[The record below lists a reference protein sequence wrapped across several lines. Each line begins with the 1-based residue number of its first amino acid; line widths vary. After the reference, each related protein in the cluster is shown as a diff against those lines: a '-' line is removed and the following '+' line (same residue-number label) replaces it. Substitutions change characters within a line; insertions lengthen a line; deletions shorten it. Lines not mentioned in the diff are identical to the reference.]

1 MYSLTYIG
9 RRTAIKVILSVLL
22 IIANI
27 ICVAQ
32 NEYKFRLIDVS
43 KGLSDDQI
51 RSLSMT
57 KDGRIAIRTASILNI
72 YNGATFEQFPYD
84 KELKYT
90 WSYSR
95 PPKEYY
101 DNEGRM
107 WLKELNYLLLLNLE
121 TNQFEYDIPTV
132 LKNMG
137 IKRKLINLF
146 IDEKKNY
153 WFVTDD
159 QTVSFYDIQS
169 DKLTVIENGNSTF
182 TKQYGVPVEMT
193 QYKNQCWI
201 VYSSGL
207 IRCWDYTSKEFI
219 LNDNK
224 FIGAI
229 NHFTDRIYIHPDKEG
244 NLWLMYNNGVFFFS
258 RINNEWKEVAGIK
271 GLSNFFTCMDI
282 DQNGS
287 IWVGTSKSGLR
298 LINPKTFHI
307 QNIPSLELIDG
318 GTLDNDIY
326 TIFVDRNNSL
336 WIGTLF
342 QGLCYYHP
350 AMRKFQDGHT
360 TSYSSFIS
368 NETTRCFLEEEDG
381 NILIGNRFGLFRF
394 NPINKKT
401 EHIYAN
407 EINDLCLS
415 LYRDHKGRIWAGTFL
430 DGFYCIDN
438 NNIKHF
444 IRSSV
449 NLEQDPN
456 QNVSRAI
463 YEDEQ
468 GKFWVSITNGVGRFD
483 PGNGKILY
491 MLGDKHPELKKY
503 SLIYSLHYYKPNTFI
518 ALGDNGVFLY
528 NTHTDKVEKLPEQ
541 RFNGKKLNTNI
552 KIFCYIKDSRGLEW
566 FGTEDGI
573 RITRPDG
580 QVINILTTKNG
591 LPNNSI
597 SSLVEDNT
605 GEVWASTYGG
615 VCKINPKKENN
626 GQYSFPIVSYD
637 ISDGLL
643 RGKFYENAVLKTK
656 AGLIFFGGAHG
667 FNYFNPQKII
677 YNHNSNSPV
686 LTSFYVFNT
695 PIAVNQA
702 YDNRIIWNKKDNKQ
716 TIRLKHNQNF
726 FTIEFSGLNFV
737 NPSHTYY
744 KYKLQNFDKNWTETT
759 CNGLGKATYTN
770 IQPGEYKFI
779 LYTAN
784 SDKIWGKTPAELTI
798 IIAPPFWAT
807 GYAIGFY
814 IVIGIII
821 FILIIKKIKTNNQ
834 IKAIKAKEKA
844 ERLQKEE
851 LDQMKFRFFT
861 NISHEFRT
869 PLTLIMT
876 PLGTLIKH
884 EKDQELKRKLGFI
897 YQNADRLLKLVNQLL
912 DFRKL
917 EMKGEKLTLKMNNII
932 EFIEDIYNQF
942 KEIAA
947 NEGIA
952 FEFITKTDHL
962 FMNYDHDKLY
972 KIINNLLSNAFKFT
986 PRDGYIAIK
995 IEKTPVND
1003 REYIAISVRD
1013 TGCGIATKDI
1023 PLIFDRFYQTM
1034 NENGSKL
1041 NNGSGIGLHLV
1052 KEYVKLHEGMINVE
1066 SEPGKGSTFTV
1077 LIPTD
1082 LKGEETENPT
1092 EENEWT
1098 ATTEEDIKEEHEE
1111 EKKTILIVEDNDE
1124 FRMFL
1129 ADQLKLEFNILEA
1142 NDGKSGEEL
1151 ILSEYPDMIIS
1162 DLMMP
1167 GIDGIELCRR
1177 VKNNIKTSHIP
1188 FILLTARSSDD
1199 IRMGGYEAGADSY
1212 ISKPFNLDMLLAR
1225 IRQLIEQ
1232 QDKRKELFHK
1242 TIVIS
1247 PSSIT
1252 TTSLDEELVKRALVC
1267 VENNINNPDYSIED
1281 LGRDVGLSKTHLNRK
1296 LQSITSLTPL
1306 QFIRSVRLKRAA
1318 QLLQNTQY
1326 NINEVAD
1333 MVGFNTLK
1341 YFNKYFKDEFHM
1353 TPTQYREEFKDNNK
1367 H

>member
-1 MYSLTYIG
+1 
-9 RRTAIKVILSVLL
+9 
-22 IIANI
+22 
-27 ICVAQ
+27 
-32 NEYKFRLIDVS
+32 
-43 KGLSDDQI
+43 
-51 RSLSMT
+51 MT

-72 YNGATFEQFPYD
+72 YNGATFEHFPYD

-90 WSYSR
+90 WTYSR

-121 TNQFEYDIPTV
+121 NNEFEYNIPEI
-132 LKNMG
+132 LEKMG
-137 IKRKLINLF
+137 IRRKLINLF
-146 IDEKKNY
+146 IDDKKNY
-153 WFVTDD
+153 WFITDD
-159 QTVSFYDIQS
+159 NTVSFYDIQTK
-169 DKLTVIENGNSTF
+169 KLSIIEKGNSHF
-182 TKQYGVPVEMT
+182 TRKYGIPVEMT

-201 VYSSGL
+201 VYNSGL
-207 IRCWDYTSKEFI
+207 IRCWDYTSGEFI
-219 LNDNK
+219 LQENK
-224 FIGAI
+224 FIGTI
-229 NHFTDRIYIHPDKEG
+229 NHFTDRIYICPDNEG
-244 NLWLMYNNGVFFFS
+244 NLWLMYNNGIFFFN
-258 RINNEWKEVAGIK
+258 RINNNWKEVATIK
-271 GLSNFFTCMDI
+271 GISNFFTCMDI

-298 LINPKTFHI
+298 LIDHKTF
-307 QNIPSLELIDG
+307 QVTNIPSLKLVDG
-318 GTLDNDIY
+318 GSLENDIY
-326 TIFVDRNNSL
+326 TVFVDRNNGL
-336 WIGTLF
+336 WVGTLF

-360 TSYSSFIS
+360 TAYHSFIS
-368 NETTRCFLEEEDG
+368 NETTRCFLEEDDN
-381 NILIGNRFGLFRF
+381 NILIGNKYGLFRF
-394 NPINKKT
+394 NTATKKT
-401 EHIYAN
+401 EHIYAK
-407 EINDLCLS
+407 EINSLCLS
-415 LYRDHKGRIWAGTFL
+415 LYRDHKGRIWTGTFL
-430 DGFYCIDN
+430 DGFYCIDKN
-438 NNIKHF
+438 RIKHF

-463 YEDEQ
+463 YEDEK
-468 GKFWVSITNGVGRFD
+468 GRFWVSITNGVGRFD
-483 PGNGKILY
+483 PESGKILY
-491 MLGDKHPELKKY
+491 MLSDKHPELKKY

-528 NTHTDKVEKLPEQ
+528 DTSTDQVKILPDQ
-541 RFNGKKLNTNI
+541 YFNGKKLSKNI

-573 RITRPDG
+573 RILKPDG
-580 QVINILTTKNG
+580 HVINLLTTQNG

-597 SSLVEDNT
+597 SALVEDNK
-605 GEVWASTYGG
+605 GDIWASTYGG
-615 VCKINPKKENN
+615 ICKIEPQKTDNN
-626 GQYSFPIVSYD
+626 QYTFPIVSYD
-637 ISDGLL
+637 IADGLL
-643 RGKFYENAVLKTK
+643 RGKFYENAVLKTTN
-656 AGLIFFGGAHG
+656 GIIFFGGAHG
-667 FNYFNPQKII
+667 FNYFNPQEII
-677 YNHNSNSPV
+677 YNKNSDIPV
-686 LTSFYVFNT
+686 FTKFYIFNT
-695 PIAVNQA
+695 PVAINQP
-702 YDNRIIWNKKDNKQ
+702 YNNHIIWNKKGNEQIIK
-716 TIRLKHNQNF
+716 LNHNQNF
-726 FTIEFSGLNFV
+726 FTIEFSGLNYV

-744 KYKLQNFDKNWTETT
+744 KYKLLNFDKSWTETT
-759 CNGLGKATYTN
+759 CNGLGKATYTSLR
-770 IQPGEYKFI
+770 PGEYKFV

-784 SDKIWGKTPAELTI
+784 SDKIWGTTPAELTI

-807 GYAIGFY
+807 IYAIIFY
-814 IVIGIII
+814 IIVIIL
-821 FILIIKKIKTNNQ
+821 LIIYIIRKIRIRNT
-834 IKAIKAKEKA
+834 IKALKAKEKA
-844 ERLQKEE
+844 ERQQKDE

-876 PLGTLIKH
+876 PLGTLIKQ
-884 EKDQELKRKLGFI
+884 EKDQELKKKLGFI

-995 IEKTPVND
+995 TEKTTVND

-1013 TGCGIATKDI
+1013 TGCGIASKDI
-1023 PLIFDRFYQTM
+1023 SLIFDRFYQTM

-1052 KEYVKLHEGMINVE
+1052 KEYVRLHDGKINVE

-1082 LKGEETENPT
+1082 LKGEETET
-1092 EENEWT
+1092 VSEENEWT
-1098 ATTEEDIKEEHEE
+1098 NEPEEEIKEQHEE
-1111 EKKTILIVEDNDE
+1111 TKKTILIVEDNDE
-1124 FRMFL
+1124 FRTFL
-1129 ADQLKLEFNILEA
+1129 ADQLKQEFNILEA
-1142 NDGKSGEEL
+1142 NDGKSGEEM

-1177 VKNNIKTSHIP
+1177 IKNNIKTSHIP

-1212 ISKPFNLDMLLAR
+1212 ISKPFNLDMLLIR
-1225 IRQLIEQ
+1225 IRQLLEQ
-1232 QDKRKELFHK
+1232 QDKRKELFNK

-1252 TTSLDEELVKRALVC
+1252 TTSLDEDLVKRALIC
-1267 VENNINNPDYSIED
+1267 VENNINNPEYSIED
-1281 LGRDVGLSKTHLNRK
+1281 LGHDVGLSKTHLNRK
-1296 LQSITSLTPL
+1296 LQSITNLTPL

-1318 QLLQNTQY
+1318 QLLQSSQY

-1353 TPTQYREEFKDNNK
+1353 TPTQYRDEHKNNNRS
-1367 H
+1367 